1 MDDFPIKQY
10 FLNVRPEMAAFLPNQ
25 FSTTLE
31 IGCGAGGFTSTYLR
45 EARERWGVEPDA
57 DAAHVAAPK
66 FNQMLVGTYDQI
78 TQKLPNKHFDLVI
91 CNDVIEHMPDH
102 DRFLQDVATKM
113 RPGGHIVGSVPNI
126 RHFTALVKLL
136 IFKDFPYAED
146 GILDRTHKRFFTIK
160 SLRRTFREN
169 SYEVEA
175 LNGIRSIIR
184 DGITGL
190 PPAKKAASKIAAAV
204 LVGASFGYW
213 SDTQYSQIAFRVRRA

>member
-10 FLNVRPEMAAFLPNQ
+10 FLNVRPEMVAFLPNQ

-31 IGCGAGGFTSTYLR
+31 IGCGAGGFTGTYLR
-45 EARERWGVEPDA
+45 EAQERWGIEPDVG
-57 DAAHVAAPK
+57 AAHVAAPK
-66 FNQMLVGTYDQI
+66 FHQLLVGTYDQI
-78 TQKLPNKHFDLVI
+78 SQRLPNQHFDLVI

-102 DRFLQDVATKM
+102 DRFLQDVATKI
-113 RPGGHIVGSVPNI
+113 RPGGYIVGSVPNI

-136 IFKDFPYAED
+136 ILKDFPYAED

-160 SLRRTFREN
+160 SLRRTFRDN
-169 SYEVEA
+169 SYEVEV
-175 LNGIRSIIR
+175 LRGIRSIIR

-190 PPAKKAASKIAAAV
+190 PPAKRSASKIAAAA

-213 SDTQYSQIAFRVRRA
+213 SDTQYSQIAFRVRRT